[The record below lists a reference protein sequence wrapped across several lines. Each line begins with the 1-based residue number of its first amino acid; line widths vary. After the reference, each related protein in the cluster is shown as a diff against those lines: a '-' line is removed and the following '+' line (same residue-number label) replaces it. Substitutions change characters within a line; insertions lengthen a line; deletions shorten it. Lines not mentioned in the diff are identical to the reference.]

1 MFKIN
6 LAGLSKI
13 LGGKKVKKLRLITAL
28 GIIMVS
34 LTQIVSAS
42 SFDVVVN
49 PTQIT
54 TKQGESIEVKV
65 DLKDIE
71 MKERGI
77 NTLEGYIN
85 FDEDVIE
92 NVEVETK
99 NDWQIEYNKD
109 SNSDLYGKFLMVKD
123 IEGIKENEE
132 ILTLKI
138 KVKDKVKKES
148 AKVVLKDLTS
158 NDGENL
164 VNIGNKEININ
175 FEGVKTVNTGDN
187 TIIFVTGIMLAAVV
201 TYLVSIKKE
210 IKE

>member
-1 MFKIN
+1 M
-6 LAGLSKI
+6 
-13 LGGKKVKKLRLITAL
+13 KKLRLITAL
-28 GIIMVS
+28 SIIMVS

-42 SFDVVVN
+42 SFELVVN
-49 PTQIT
+49 PTEIT

-65 DLKDIE
+65 DLKDID
-71 MKERGI
+71 MKEKGI

-132 ILTLKI
+132 VLTLKI

-148 AKVVLKDLTS
+148 TKVILKDLTS

-164 VNIGNKEININ
+164 VNIGDKEININ
-175 FEGVKTVNTGDN
+175 FEGVKAVNTGDN
-187 TIIFVTGIMLAAVV
+187 TIILVTGIMLAALV
-201 TYLVSIKKE
+201 TYLISIKKDV
-210 IKE
+210 KE

>member
-1 MFKIN
+1 M
-6 LAGLSKI
+6 
-13 LGGKKVKKLRLITAL
+13 KKLRLITAL
-28 GIIMVS
+28 SIIMVS
-34 LTQIVSAS
+34 LTGIVSAS
-42 SFDVVVN
+42 SFDVGVN
-49 PTQIT
+49 PTEVT
-54 TKQGESIEVKV
+54 AKQGESIEVKV
-65 DLKDIE
+65 DLKDID
-71 MKERGI
+71 MKEKGI

-92 NVEVETK
+92 NVELVTK

-132 ILTLKI
+132 VLTLKI

-148 AKVVLKDLTS
+148 TKVILKDLTS

-175 FEGVKTVNTGDN
+175 FEGVKAVNTGDN
-187 TIIFVTGIMLAAVV
+187 TIMFVTGIILSALV
-201 TYLVSIKKE
+201 TYLISIKKDV
-210 IKE
+210 KE

>member
-1 MFKIN
+1 M
-6 LAGLSKI
+6 
-13 LGGKKVKKLRLITAL
+13 KKLRLIIAL
-28 GIIMVS
+28 SIIMVS
-34 LTQIVSAS
+34 FTGIVSAS
-42 SFDVVVN
+42 SFDVGVN
-49 PTQIT
+49 PTEVT
-54 TKQGESIEVKV
+54 AKQGESIEVKV
-65 DLKDIE
+65 DLKDID
-71 MKERGI
+71 MKEKGI

-132 ILTLKI
+132 VLTLKI
-138 KVKDKVKKES
+138 KIKDKIKKES
-148 AKVVLKDLTS
+148 TKVVLKDLTS
-158 NDGENL
+158 NDGDNL

-187 TIIFVTGIMLAAVV
+187 TIILVTGIMLAALG
-201 TYLVSIKKE
+201 TYLISIKKGV
-210 IKE
+210 KE

>member
-1 MFKIN
+1 M
-6 LAGLSKI
+6 
-13 LGGKKVKKLRLITAL
+13 KKLRLIIAL
-28 GIIMVS
+28 SIIMVS
-34 LTQIVSAS
+34 LTGIVSAS
-42 SFDVVVN
+42 SFDVGVN
-49 PTQIT
+49 PTEVT

-65 DLKDIE
+65 DLKDID
-71 MKERGI
+71 MKEKGI

-132 ILTLKI
+132 VLTLKI

-148 AKVVLKDLTS
+148 TKVILKDLTS

-175 FEGVKTVNTGDN
+175 FEGVKAVNTGDN
-187 TIIFVTGIMLAAVV
+187 TIILVTGIMLAALV
-201 TYLVSIKKE
+201 TYLISIKKDV
-210 IKE
+210 KE

>member
-1 MFKIN
+1 M
-6 LAGLSKI
+6 
-13 LGGKKVKKLRLITAL
+13 KKLGLIMIL
-28 GIIMVS
+28 SIIMVS
-34 LTQIVSAS
+34 LTGIVSAS
-42 SFDVVVN
+42 SFDVGVN
-49 PTQIT
+49 PIEVTA
-54 TKQGESIEVKV
+54 KQGESIEVKV
-65 DLKDIE
+65 DLKDID
-71 MKERGI
+71 MKEKGI

-132 ILTLKI
+132 VLTLKI

-148 AKVVLKDLTS
+148 TKVILKDLTS

-175 FEGVKTVNTGDN
+175 FEGVKAVNTGDN
-187 TIIFVTGIMLAAVV
+187 TIILVTGIMLAALVA
-201 TYLVSIKKE
+201 YLISIKKDV
-210 IKE
+210 KG

>member
-1 MFKIN
+1 M
-6 LAGLSKI
+6 
-13 LGGKKVKKLRLITAL
+13 KKLRLITAL
-28 GIIMVS
+28 SIIMVS

-42 SFDVVVN
+42 SFDVAVN
-49 PTQIT
+49 PTEIT

-65 DLKDIE
+65 DLKDID
-71 MKERGI
+71 MKEKGI

-92 NVEVETK
+92 SVEVETK
-99 NDWQIEYNKD
+99 SDWQIEYNKD
-109 SNSDLYGKFLMVKD
+109 NNSDLYGKFLMVRN

-132 ILTLKI
+132 VLTLKI

-148 AKVVLKDLTS
+148 TKVVLKDLIS

-187 TIIFVTGIMLAAVV
+187 TIIFVTGIMLAPVV

>member
-1 MFKIN
+1 MKKWKKI
-6 LAGLSKI
+6 AILS
-13 LGGKKVKKLRLITAL
+13 
-28 GIIMVS
+28 IIMVS
-34 LTQIVSAS
+34 LTGIVSAS
-42 SFDVVVN
+42 SFDVGVN
-49 PTQIT
+49 PIEVTA
-54 TKQGESIEVKV
+54 KQGESIEVKV
-65 DLKDIE
+65 DLKDID
-71 MKERGI
+71 MKEKGI

-123 IEGIKENEE
+123 IGGIKENEE
-132 ILTLKI
+132 VLTLKI

-148 AKVVLKDLTS
+148 TKVILKDLTS

-175 FEGVKTVNTGDN
+175 FEGVKAVNTGDN
-187 TIIFVTGIMLAAVV
+187 TIILVTGIMLAA
-201 TYLVSIKKE
+201 LVACLISIKKDV
-210 IKE
+210 KE

>member
-1 MFKIN
+1 M
-6 LAGLSKI
+6 
-13 LGGKKVKKLRLITAL
+13 KKLRLIIAL
-28 GIIMVS
+28 SIIMVS
-34 LTQIVSAS
+34 LTGIVSAS
-42 SFDVVVN
+42 SFDVGVH
-49 PTQIT
+49 PTEVT
-54 TKQGESIEVKV
+54 AKQGESIEVKV
-65 DLKDIE
+65 DLKDID
-71 MKERGI
+71 MKEKGM

-123 IEGIKENEE
+123 IGGIKENEE
-132 ILTLKI
+132 VLTLKI

-148 AKVVLKDLTS
+148 TKVILKDLTS

-187 TIIFVTGIMLAAVV
+187 TIIFVTGIMLTAVV
-201 TYLVSIKKE
+201 TYLVSIKKDV
-210 IKE
+210 KE

>member
-1 MFKIN
+1 MKKWKKI
-6 LAGLSKI
+6 AFLS
-13 LGGKKVKKLRLITAL
+13 V
-28 GIIMVS
+28 IMVS
-34 LTQIVSAS
+34 LTGIVSAS
-42 SFDVVVN
+42 SFDVGVN
-49 PTQIT
+49 PTEVT

-65 DLKDIE
+65 DLKDID
-71 MKERGI
+71 MKEKGI

-109 SNSDLYGKFLMVKD
+109 SNSDLHGKFLMVKD
-123 IEGIKENEE
+123 IEGIKDNEE
-132 ILTLKI
+132 VLTLKI

-148 AKVVLKDLTS
+148 TKVILKDLTS

-187 TIIFVTGIMLAAVV
+187 TIIFVTGIMLAALV
-201 TYLVSIKKE
+201 TYLISIKKDV
-210 IKE
+210 KE

>member
-1 MFKIN
+1 MKKWKKI
-6 LAGLSKI
+6 AILS
-13 LGGKKVKKLRLITAL
+13 
-28 GIIMVS
+28 IIMVS
-34 LTQIVSAS
+34 LTGIVSAS
-42 SFDVVVN
+42 SFDVGVN
-49 PTQIT
+49 PNEVTA
-54 TKQGESIEVKV
+54 KQGESIEVKV
-65 DLKDIE
+65 DLKDID
-71 MKERGI
+71 MKEKGI

-85 FDEDVIE
+85 FDEDLIE
-92 NVEVETK
+92 SVEVETK

-109 SNSDLYGKFLMVKD
+109 NNSDLYGKFLMVKD

-132 ILTLKI
+132 VLTLKI

-148 AKVVLKDLTS
+148 TKVVLKDLTS

>member
-1 MFKIN
+1 M
-6 LAGLSKI
+6 
-13 LGGKKVKKLRLITAL
+13 KKLRLIIAL
-28 GIIMVS
+28 SIIMVS
-34 LTQIVSAS
+34 LTGIVSAS
-42 SFDVVVN
+42 SFDVGVN
-49 PTQIT
+49 PTEVT
-54 TKQGESIEVKV
+54 AKQGESIEVKV
-65 DLKDIE
+65 DLKDID

-132 ILTLKI
+132 VLTLKI
-138 KVKDKVKKES
+138 KVKDKVKKEGT
-148 AKVVLKDLTS
+148 KVVLKDLTS
-158 NDGENL
+158 NDGDNL

-175 FEGVKTVNTGDN
+175 FEGIKVVNTGDN
-187 TIIFVTGIMLAAVV
+187 TIILVTGIMLAALV
-201 TYLVSIKKE
+201 TYLISIKKDV
-210 IKE
+210 KE

>member
-1 MFKIN
+1 M
-6 LAGLSKI
+6 
-13 LGGKKVKKLRLITAL
+13 KKLGLIMIL
-28 GIIMVS
+28 SIIMVS
-34 LTQIVSAS
+34 LTGIVSAS
-42 SFDVVVN
+42 SFDVGVN
-49 PTQIT
+49 PIEVTA
-54 TKQGESIEVKV
+54 KQGESIEVKV
-65 DLKDIE
+65 DLKDID
-71 MKERGI
+71 MKEKGI

-123 IEGIKENEE
+123 MEGIKENEE
-132 ILTLKI
+132 VLTLKI

-148 AKVVLKDLTS
+148 TKVILKELTS

-175 FEGVKTVNTGDN
+175 FEGVKAVNTGDN
-187 TIIFVTGIMLAAVV
+187 TIILVTGIMLAALVA
-201 TYLVSIKKE
+201 YLISIKKYV
-210 IKE
+210 KE

>member
-1 MFKIN
+1 MKKWKKI
-6 LAGLSKI
+6 AFLS
-13 LGGKKVKKLRLITAL
+13 V
-28 GIIMVS
+28 IMVS
-34 LTQIVSAS
+34 LTGIVSAS
-42 SFDVVVN
+42 SFDVGVN
-49 PTQIT
+49 PTEVT
-54 TKQGESIEVKV
+54 AKQGESIEVKV
-65 DLKDIE
+65 DLKDID
-71 MKERGI
+71 MKEKGI

-132 ILTLKI
+132 VLTLKI

-148 AKVVLKDLTS
+148 TKVILKDLTS

-164 VNIGNKEININ
+164 VNIGDKEININ
-175 FEGVKTVNTGDN
+175 FEGVKAVNTGDN
-187 TIIFVTGIMLAAVV
+187 TIILVTGIMLTALV
-201 TYLVSIKKE
+201 TYLISIKKDV
-210 IKE
+210 KE

>member
-1 MFKIN
+1 M
-6 LAGLSKI
+6 
-13 LGGKKVKKLRLITAL
+13 KKLRLIMAL
-28 GIIMVS
+28 SIIMVS
-34 LTQIVSAS
+34 LTGIVSAS
-42 SFDVVVN
+42 SFDVGVN
-49 PTQIT
+49 PTEVT
-54 TKQGESIEVKV
+54 AKQGESIEVKV
-65 DLKDIE
+65 DLKDID
-71 MKERGI
+71 MKEKGI

-92 NVEVETK
+92 SVEVETK
-99 NDWQIEYNKD
+99 NGWQIEYNKD
-109 SNSDLYGKFLMVKD
+109 NNSDLYGKFLMVKD

-132 ILTLKI
+132 VLTLKI

-148 AKVVLKDLTS
+148 TKVVLKDLTS

-201 TYLVSIKKE
+201 TYLVSIKKK

>member
-1 MFKIN
+1 M
-6 LAGLSKI
+6 
-13 LGGKKVKKLRLITAL
+13 KKLGLIMIL
-28 GIIMVS
+28 SIIMVS
-34 LTQIVSAS
+34 LTGIVSAS
-42 SFDVVVN
+42 SFDVGVN
-49 PTQIT
+49 PIEVTA
-54 TKQGESIEVKV
+54 KQGESIEVKV
-65 DLKDIE
+65 DLKDID
-71 MKERGI
+71 MKEKGI

-123 IEGIKENEE
+123 IDGIKENEE
-132 ILTLKI
+132 VLTLKI

-148 AKVVLKDLTS
+148 TKVILKDLTS

-175 FEGVKTVNTGDN
+175 FEGVKAVNTGGN
-187 TIIFVTGIMLAAVV
+187 TIILVTGIMLAALVA
-201 TYLVSIKKE
+201 YLISIKKDV
-210 IKE
+210 KG

>member
-1 MFKIN
+1 M
-6 LAGLSKI
+6 
-13 LGGKKVKKLRLITAL
+13 KKLGLIMIL
-28 GIIMVS
+28 SIIMVS
-34 LTQIVSAS
+34 LTGIVSAS
-42 SFDVVVN
+42 SFDVGVN
-49 PTQIT
+49 PIEVTA
-54 TKQGESIEVKV
+54 KQGESIEVKV
-65 DLKDIE
+65 DLKDID
-71 MKERGI
+71 MKEKGI

-132 ILTLKI
+132 VLTLKI

-148 AKVVLKDLTS
+148 TKVILKDLTS

-175 FEGVKTVNTGDN
+175 FEGVKAVNTGDN
-187 TIIFVTGIMLAAVV
+187 TIILVTGIMLVALV
-201 TYLVSIKKE
+201 TYLISIKKDV
-210 IKE
+210 KE

>member
-1 MFKIN
+1 M
-6 LAGLSKI
+6 
-13 LGGKKVKKLRLITAL
+13 KKLGLIMIL
-28 GIIMVS
+28 SIIMVS
-34 LTQIVSAS
+34 LTGIVSAS
-42 SFDVVVN
+42 SFDVGVN
-49 PTQIT
+49 PIEVTA
-54 TKQGESIEVKV
+54 KQGESIEVKV
-65 DLKDIE
+65 DLKDID
-71 MKERGI
+71 MKEKGI

-132 ILTLKI
+132 VLTLKI

-148 AKVVLKDLTS
+148 TKVVLKDLTS

-175 FEGVKTVNTGDN
+175 FEGVKAVNTGDN
-187 TIIFVTGIMLAAVV
+187 TIILVTGIMLAALVA
-201 TYLVSIKKE
+201 YLISIKKDV
-210 IKE
+210 KE

>member
-1 MFKIN
+1 MKKWKKI
-6 LAGLSKI
+6 AFLS
-13 LGGKKVKKLRLITAL
+13 V
-28 GIIMVS
+28 IMVS
-34 LTQIVSAS
+34 LTGIVSAS
-42 SFDVVVN
+42 SFDVGVN
-49 PTQIT
+49 PTEVT
-54 TKQGESIEVKV
+54 AKQGESIEVKV
-65 DLKDIE
+65 DLKDID
-71 MKERGI
+71 MKEKGI

-132 ILTLKI
+132 VLTLKI

-148 AKVVLKDLTS
+148 TKVVLKDLTS

-187 TIIFVTGIMLAAVV
+187 TIIFVTGIMLAALV
-201 TYLVSIKKE
+201 TYLVSIKKGV
-210 IKE
+210 KE

>member
-1 MFKIN
+1 M
-6 LAGLSKI
+6 
-13 LGGKKVKKLRLITAL
+13 KKLGLIMIL
-28 GIIMVS
+28 SIIMVS
-34 LTQIVSAS
+34 LTGIVSAS
-42 SFDVVVN
+42 SFDVGVN
-49 PTQIT
+49 PIEVTA
-54 TKQGESIEVKV
+54 KQGESIEVKV
-65 DLKDIE
+65 DLKDID
-71 MKERGI
+71 MKEKGM

-132 ILTLKI
+132 VLTLKI

-148 AKVVLKDLTS
+148 TKVILKDLTS

-187 TIIFVTGIMLAAVV
+187 TIIFVTGIMLTAVV
-201 TYLVSIKKE
+201 TYLVSIKKDV
-210 IKE
+210 KE

>member
-109 SNSDLYGKFLMVKD
+109 SNSVLYGKFLMVKD

-138 KVKDKVKKES
+138 KVKDNEFITMVELDPIEHEKRIS
-148 AKVVLKDLTS
+148 S
-158 NDGENL
+158 
-164 VNIGNKEININ
+164 
-175 FEGVKTVNTGDN
+175 KTVNT
-187 TIIFVTGIMLAAVV
+187 TVTMPEWLKNLADTKGINFSKL
-201 TYLVSIKKE
+201 LQDSIKKE
-210 IKE
+210 LNLI

>member
-1 MFKIN
+1 M
-6 LAGLSKI
+6 
-13 LGGKKVKKLRLITAL
+13 KKLGLIMIL
-28 GIIMVS
+28 SIIMVS
-34 LTQIVSAS
+34 LTGIVSAS
-42 SFDVVVN
+42 SFDVGVN
-49 PTQIT
+49 PIEVTA
-54 TKQGESIEVKV
+54 KQGESIEVKV
-65 DLKDIE
+65 DLKDID
-71 MKERGI
+71 MKEKGI

-132 ILTLKI
+132 VLTLKI

-148 AKVVLKDLTS
+148 TKVILKDLTS

-175 FEGVKTVNTGDN
+175 FEGVKAVNTGDN
-187 TIIFVTGIMLAAVV
+187 TIILVTGIMLTALVA
-201 TYLVSIKKE
+201 YLISIKKDV
-210 IKE
+210 KE

>member
-1 MFKIN
+1 M
-6 LAGLSKI
+6 
-13 LGGKKVKKLRLITAL
+13 KKLRLITAL
-28 GIIMVS
+28 SIIMVS

-42 SFDVVVN
+42 SFDLVVN
-49 PTQIT
+49 PTEIT

-65 DLKDIE
+65 DLKDID
-71 MKERGI
+71 MKEKGI

-132 ILTLKI
+132 VLTLKI

-148 AKVVLKDLTS
+148 TKVILKDLTS
-158 NDGENL
+158 NNGENL
-164 VNIGNKEININ
+164 VNIGDKEININ
-175 FEGVKTVNTGDN
+175 FEGVKAVNTGDN
-187 TIIFVTGIMLAAVV
+187 TIILVTGIMLAALV
-201 TYLVSIKKE
+201 TYLISIKKDV
-210 IKE
+210 KE

>member
-1 MFKIN
+1 M
-6 LAGLSKI
+6 
-13 LGGKKVKKLRLITAL
+13 KKLGLIMIL
-28 GIIMVS
+28 SIIMVS
-34 LTQIVSAS
+34 LTGIVSAS
-42 SFDVVVN
+42 SFDVGVN
-49 PTQIT
+49 PIEVTA
-54 TKQGESIEVKV
+54 KQGESIEVKV
-65 DLKDIE
+65 DLKDID
-71 MKERGI
+71 MKEKGI

-132 ILTLKI
+132 VLTLKI

-148 AKVVLKDLTS
+148 TKVILKDLTS

-175 FEGVKTVNTGDN
+175 FEGVKAVNTGDN
-187 TIIFVTGIMLAAVV
+187 TLILVTGIMLAALVA
-201 TYLVSIKKE
+201 YLISIKKDV
-210 IKE
+210 KE

>member
-1 MFKIN
+1 
-6 LAGLSKI
+6 
-13 LGGKKVKKLRLITAL
+13 VKKLGLIMIL
-28 GIIMVS
+28 SIIMVS
-34 LTQIVSAS
+34 LTGIVSAS
-42 SFDVVVN
+42 SFDVGVN
-49 PTQIT
+49 PIEVTA
-54 TKQGESIEVKV
+54 KQGESIEVKV
-65 DLKDIE
+65 DLKDID
-71 MKERGI
+71 MKEKGI

-109 SNSDLYGKFLMVKD
+109 SNSDLYGKFLMIKD

-132 ILTLKI
+132 VLTLKI

-148 AKVVLKDLTS
+148 TKVILKDLTS

-175 FEGVKTVNTGDN
+175 FEGVKAVNTGDN
-187 TIIFVTGIMLAAVV
+187 TIILVTGIMLAALVA
-201 TYLVSIKKE
+201 YLISIKKDV
-210 IKE
+210 KE

>member
-1 MFKIN
+1 M
-6 LAGLSKI
+6 
-13 LGGKKVKKLRLITAL
+13 KKLGLIMIL
-28 GIIMVS
+28 SIIMVS
-34 LTQIVSAS
+34 LTGIVSAS
-42 SFDVVVN
+42 SFDVGVN
-49 PTQIT
+49 PIEVTA
-54 TKQGESIEVKV
+54 KQGESIEVKV
-65 DLKDIE
+65 DLKDID
-71 MKERGI
+71 MKEKGI

-92 NVEVETK
+92 NLEVETK

-132 ILTLKI
+132 VLTLKI

-148 AKVVLKDLTS
+148 TKVILKDLTS

-175 FEGVKTVNTGDN
+175 FEGVKAVNTGDN
-187 TIIFVTGIMLAAVV
+187 TIILVTGIMLAALVA
-201 TYLVSIKKE
+201 YLISIKKDV
-210 IKE
+210 KE